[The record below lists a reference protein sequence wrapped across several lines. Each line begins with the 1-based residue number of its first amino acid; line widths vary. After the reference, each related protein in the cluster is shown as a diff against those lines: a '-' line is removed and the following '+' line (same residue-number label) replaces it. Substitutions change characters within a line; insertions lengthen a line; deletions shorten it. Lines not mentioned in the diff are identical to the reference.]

1 MSPRSPAV
9 LRTSPPTARS
19 VGFFYGKTDR
29 TMTMI
34 YWKNMDTTCAWQCK
48 PTEPQEEEKYC
59 VGSGTDMF
67 MQGFAVRKEGNFN
80 EILTFISKVGQ

>member
-1 MSPRSPAV
+1 MFPRSPAV
-9 LRTSPPTARS
+9 LKTSPPTARS
-19 VGFFYGKTDR
+19 VGFLSGKTDR

-48 PTEPQEEEKYC
+48 PQEEEKYC

-67 MQGFAVRKEGNFN
+67 MQGFAVRNEGNFD

>member
-9 LRTSPPTARS
+9 PRTSPPTARS
-19 VGFFYGKTDR
+19 VGFLSDKIRESLID
-29 TMTMI
+29 
-34 YWKNMDTTCAWQCK
+34 WKDMDPSCSWQCR
-48 PTEPQEEEKYC
+48 PQEEEKYC

-67 MQGFAVRKEGNFN
+67 MQGFAVRNEGNFD